1 MGEDSWRGQNWR
13 ILGRFRLDIYGKV
26 IYNQSSEALAWVTQR
41 GGTCSH
47 PWRHSGQAG
56 GAVSTW
62 WSCRCPCSQQGS
74 WTRWP
79 LNVSSNS
86 KDPMILYTTWYI
98 HTDTITRLSSWQKRK
113 HETSM
118 SEKIQESSSCNFWK
132 KHDVVLRGPLSPF
145 TKIPPSHYPLSQADP
160 TELCMVSFAPACG
173 HRREKCLCI
182 LFPVE
187 NFSNSTSVTQLL

>member
-1 MGEDSWRGQNWR
+1 MEKLFTIRVVKHWHGLPREVVPVP
-13 ILGRFRLDIYGKV
+13 ILGDTQVRL
-26 IYNQSSEALAWVTQR
+26 
-41 GGTCSH
+41 GGLWA
-47 PWRHSGQAG
+47 PD
-56 GAVSTW
+56 GAVGVPVH
-62 WSCRCPCSQQGS
+62 CRRVGPD
-74 WTRWP
+74 RP